1 MKKNVLTVVLLFAA
15 IFCVSAQNGVIREL
29 TGVVELKPAGAS
41 VFTAAQPGAV
51 VAQNT
56 IISTGFKS
64 TAIIAV
70 GSSLITVRPLTRL
83 TLAEISGAA
92 GTEKLNVALQTG
104 RVKVDVKPPAGTK
117 AACTV
122 QGPSATAS
130 VRGTSF
136 EFDSRN
142 LKVSEGVVVFRGNN
156 GAAILV
162 SAGGTGYVGND
173 GKAVNPS
180 GGEGCLPPAPV
191 GVDGGTGFQSA
202 VAAGTG
208 ENNTTLDVTV
218 EYPGK

>member
-1 MKKNVLTVVLLFAA
+1 MKKNLLIVVLLFAA
-15 IFCVSAQNGVIREL
+15 VFSLCAQNGVIREL

-41 VFTAAQPGAV
+41 AFTAARPGSV

-56 IISTGFKS
+56 VISTGFKS

-83 TLAEISGAA
+83 TLAEISSAE

-104 RVKVDVKPPAGTK
+104 RVKVDVKPAAGTK
-117 AACTV
+117 TACTV

-142 LKVSEGVVVFRGNN
+142 IRVSEGVVSFRGNA
-156 GAAILV
+156 GAAIQV

-173 GKAVNPS
+173 GKAVNPAET
-180 GGEGCLPPAPV
+180 EGYLPPAPV
-191 GVDGGTGFQSA
+191 GVDSGTDFQPAASA
-202 VAAGTG
+202 GAGKSAAL
-208 ENNTTLDVTV
+208 EVTV
-218 EYPGK
+218 QYQ